1 MKRWSDS
8 RAFIPLTRVI
18 FILLMSRTM
27 AGCAVTGGAL
37 MKASDQGQISVIKD
51 LLDKG
56 ADLNERGM
64 CGGWDMGGESGATP
78 LYCAAHGGH
87 LEAVK
92 LLVIKGAD
100 VNAKGNGFA
109 ASRRTPLEAAAYAK
123 HAGIVKFLIENGADV
138 DYAMKNLKKLRLKN
152 QYEFLERIV
161 KEQRQTPKYR
171 ASPSTPPTALPT
183 ALPLPT
189 EPAAPF

>member
-1 MKRWSDS
+1 MKRYDLK
-8 RAFIPLTRVI
+8 AFIPLIRSI
-18 FILLMSRTM
+18 FILLLSITM
-27 AGCAVTGGAL
+27 AGCAVTGGSL
-37 MKASDQGQISVIKD
+37 MNASDQGQTAVIKD

-56 ADLNERGM
+56 ADLNERGV
-64 CGGWDMGGESGATP
+64 CGGWDRGGESGATP

-92 LLVIKGAD
+92 LLVSKGAD
-100 VNAKGNGFA
+100 VNAKGNGFMTN
-109 ASRRTPLEAAAYAK
+109 RRIPLEAAAYAS

-138 DYAMKNLKKLRLKN
+138 DYALGNLKKLELKDE
-152 QYEFLERIV
+152 YEFLEKIV
-161 KEQRQTPKYR
+161 KEQRQAPKYR
-171 ASPSTPPTALPT
+171 AAPSTLPSQLPT

>member
-1 MKRWSDS
+1 MKRHGNSKT
-8 RAFIPLTRVI
+8 FIPSISVI
-18 FILLMSRTM
+18 FILIVSMMMT
-27 AGCAVTGGAL
+27 GCAVTGGAL
-37 MKASDQGQISVIKD
+37 MKASDQGETSIIKD

-64 CGGWDMGGESGATP
+64 CGGWDQGGESGATP

-92 LLVIKGAD
+92 LLVSKGAD
-100 VNAKGNGFA
+100 VNAKGNGFVTN
-109 ASRRTPLEAAAYAK
+109 RRIPLEAAAYAS

-138 DYAMKNLKKLRLKN
+138 DYALGNLKKLRLKD
-152 QYEFLERIV
+152 QYEFLEKIV
-161 KEQRQTPKYR
+161 KEQRQTPKYQ
-171 ASPSTPPTALPT
+171 AAPSPLPT